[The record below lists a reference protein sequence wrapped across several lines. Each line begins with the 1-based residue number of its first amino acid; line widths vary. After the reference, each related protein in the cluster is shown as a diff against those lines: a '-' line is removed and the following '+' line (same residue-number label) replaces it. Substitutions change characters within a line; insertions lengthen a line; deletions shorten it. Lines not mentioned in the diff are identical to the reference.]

1 MAIQLGDITN
11 NVSGMSTSSSTKGT
25 DFINENLVFDN
36 SWFDI
41 RFIPPES
48 NMDAI
53 DIYNRFYTTASRKFT
68 STRLGGNFGIN
79 VKPQFTRW
87 ADIRHGNRGFRGRLT
102 INNLNVDAGLGRV
115 YSERYDDAQQLLML
129 QFGKEKFNSL
139 SNFILSAIDYRDSYI
154 ANTGRYPTGY
164 TVGSVVG
171 AGIML
176 AAFPWITLTIWGLK
190 FASGLV
196 MNVDNFNYY
205 YMEPTMHLY
214 WSAVSQIVT
223 ILGTELGILIPELM
237 PEKTEALKIGIP
249 VKLNTADLD
258 AYKALMPGLFT
269 ENNYIDIFKIAT
281 TTQTLA
287 NRLLLE
293 EYELYQKGENSP
305 YDFLGYV
312 YKDGVIKEHAASGS
326 GLINTINYNLSFSKW
341 LEKLT
346 KGKGL
351 FASEDKKETQTP
363 PDNTGN
369 ASGNTTGYTRDANG
383 LYDANKEDQTY
394 MEKLAETIDAGIKE
408 GGGYA
413 IFNVDFVGTSSESF
427 SNSTSEV
434 NLGSSLNSVATAA
447 RNMKFNFA
455 GGNIIGETTQDV
467 VGAAKNVA
475 AGTLDSVTH
484 GVSNVIQT
492 LTGNAY
498 TDIPKKWDISDM
510 SFPTLTYNMS
520 LRALY
525 NTPFSRLKDEL
536 IPLAMILAGVLPLS
550 AGPSSHTSP
559 FLCEAFTK
567 GIQHIKMGMIT
578 SVTVTRG
585 VNNLA
590 YDKNKN
596 LRGIDV
602 SFNITDFSTIMT
614 APINTSIFDTF
625 NIALED
631 SKPLNRY
638 LAVLASRDLL
648 TSKYMVPRMKLKASR
663 LLMNIDKAFSP
674 HAIGMRIGHGL
685 NNLLGGMVADH
696 AMSLSQSN
704 KL

>member
-1 MAIQLGDITN
+1 MAITLSDITN
-11 NVSGMSTSSSTKGT
+11 NVSNITKSESSKKFAT
-25 DFINENLVFDN
+25 DNIVFDN
-36 SWFDI
+36 NWFDI
-41 RFIPPES
+41 RFIPPDM
-48 NMDAI
+48 NMNPI
-53 DIYNRFYTTASRKFT
+53 DVFNRFYTTASRKFT
-68 STRLGGNFGIN
+68 STRIGGNFGIN

-115 YSERYDDAQQLLML
+115 YSERYDDAQQMIML

-154 ANTGRYPTGY
+154 ANNGRYPTGY
-164 TVGSVVG
+164 AVGSTVG

-176 AAFPWITLTIWGLK
+176 VAFPWMTLAIWGLK
-190 FASGLV
+190 FASGLIA
-196 MNVDNFNYY
+196 NVDSFNYY
-205 YMEPTMHLY
+205 YMEPAMHLY

-237 PEKTEALKIGIP
+237 PEKTDANRIGVP
-249 VKLNTADLD
+249 VRLNTSDLEE
-258 AYKALMPGLFT
+258 YKKLMPGLFT

-293 EYELYQKGENSP
+293 EYELYQKGEESP

-312 YKDGVIKEHAASGS
+312 YKDGVIKEKASPGS
-326 GLINTINYNLSFSKW
+326 GLINTLNYNLSFEKW
-341 LEKLT
+341 LNKLT
-346 KGKGL
+346 KG
-351 FASEDKKETQTP
+351 D
-363 PDNTGN
+363 
-369 ASGNTTGYTRDANG
+369 G
-383 LYDANKEDQTY
+383 LYAAPEKTETKTADADIKTFGRGSDGRYPVLDKDESYANK
-394 MEKLAETIDAGIKE
+394 LAATIDAGIKE

-413 IFNVDFVGTSSESF
+413 IFNVEFSGSTTESF
-427 SNSTSEV
+427 SNNVSDI
-434 NLGSSLNSVATAA
+434 NLGSTLHTVASAA

-455 GGNIIGETTQDV
+455 GGNLFGETQQEA
-467 VGAAKNVA
+467 VGAVKNVV
-475 AGTLDSVTH
+475 AGAVDSMTY

-498 TDIPKKWDISDM
+498 VDIPKKWDTSDM
-510 SFPTLTYNMS
+510 SFPSITYNMS

-536 IPLAMILAGVLPLS
+536 IPLAMILAGTLPLS
-550 AGPSSHTSP
+550 AGQSAHTSP
-559 FLCEAFTK
+559 FLCEAFCK

-578 SVTVTRG
+578 SLSVTRG

-596 LRGIDV
+596 MRGIDV
-602 SFNITDFSTIMT
+602 SFTITDFSTIMT
-614 APINTSIFDTF
+614 APVNTSIFDTF
-625 NIALED
+625 NISLED
-631 SKPLNRY
+631 NKPINRY

-663 LLMNIDKAFSP
+663 MLMNIDKAFSP

-685 NNLLGGMVADH
+685 NNLLGGLVADH
-696 AMSLSQSN
+696 AMSISQLN
-704 KL
+704 TQK

>member
-1 MAIQLGDITN
+1 MAITLSDITN
-11 NVSGMSTSSSTKGT
+11 HVSNISSNATSTK
-25 DFINENLVFDN
+25 FANENIVFDN
-36 SWFDI
+36 NWFDI
-41 RFIPPES
+41 RFIPPDI
-48 NMDAI
+48 NMDSI
-53 DIYNRFYTTASRKFT
+53 DVYNRFYTTASRKFT
-68 STRLGGNFGIN
+68 STRMGGNFGIN

-102 INNLNVDAGLGRV
+102 TNNLNVDAGLGRV
-115 YSERYDDAQQLLML
+115 YSERYDDAQQMIML

-139 SNFILSAIDYRDSYI
+139 SNFMLSAIDYRDSYI

-164 TVGSVVG
+164 AVGSTVG

-176 AAFPWITLTIWGLK
+176 VAFPWITLTIWGLK

-196 MNVDNFNYY
+196 MNMDSFNYY

-214 WSAVSQIVT
+214 WAAVSQIVT

-237 PEKTEALKIGIP
+237 PEQTDANRIGVPIR
-249 VKLNTADLD
+249 LNTEDLE
-258 AYKALMPGLFT
+258 AYKKLMPGLFT

-293 EYELYQKGENSP
+293 EYELYQKGEESP

-312 YKDGVIKEHAASGS
+312 YKDGVIKEKAAAGS
-326 GLINTINYNLSFSKW
+326 GLINTLNYNLSFSNW
-341 LEKLT
+341 LTKLT
-346 KGKGL
+346 KGNGL
-351 FASEDKKETQTP
+351 FASEEKKDGAVST
-363 PDNTGN
+363 DNKSADGN
-369 ASGNTTGYTRDANG
+369 ISSYGRGSDGKYPSLDS
-383 LYDANKEDQTY
+383 DSTY
-394 MEKLAETIDAGIKE
+394 IDKLAASIDAGIKE

-413 IFNVDFVGTSSESF
+413 IFNVEFSGSTTESF
-427 SNSTSEV
+427 SNNVSDI
-434 NLGSSLNSVATAA
+434 NLGSSINSVATAA

-455 GGNIIGETTQDV
+455 GGNLFGEAQQDAIGAV
-467 VGAAKNVA
+467 KNVA
-475 AGTLDSVTH
+475 AGTADSMTY
-484 GVSNVIQT
+484 GAAAVIQT

-498 TDIPKKWDISDM
+498 VDIPKKWDTSDM
-510 SFPTLTYNMS
+510 SLPSITYNMS
-520 LRALY
+520 LRSVY

-536 IPLAMILAGVLPLS
+536 IPLAMILAGTLPLS
-550 AGPSSHTSP
+550 AGQSAHTSP
-559 FLCEAFTK
+559 FLCELFCK
-567 GIQHIKMGMIT
+567 GVQHIKMGMIT
-578 SVTVTRG
+578 SLSITRG

-596 LRGIDV
+596 MRGIDV
-602 SFNITDFSTIMT
+602 SFTVTDFSTIMT
-614 APINTSIFDTF
+614 APVNTSIFDTF

-631 SKPLNRY
+631 NKPINRY

-663 LLMNIDKAFSP
+663 LLMNIDQAFSP

-696 AMSLSQSN
+696 AMALQQSN

>member
-1 MAIQLGDITN
+1 MGISLGDITK
-11 NVSGMSTSSSTKGT
+11 NVSDISSNSTSNKFVT
-25 DFINENLVFDN
+25 DNLVFDN
-36 SWFDI
+36 NWFDI
-41 RFIPPES
+41 RFLPPDS
-48 NMDAI
+48 NMDPI
-53 DIYNRFYTTASRKFT
+53 DVFNRFYTTASRKFT
-68 STRLGGNFGIN
+68 STRMGGNFGIN

-115 YSERYDDAQQLLML
+115 YSERYDDAQQMLMI
-129 QFGKEKFNSL
+129 QFGKEKFNNL
-139 SNFILSAIDYRDSYI
+139 SNFMLSAIDYRDSYI

-164 TVGSVVG
+164 AVGSVVG

-176 AAFPWITLTIWGLK
+176 VAFPWMTLAIWGLK
-190 FASGLV
+190 FASG
-196 MNVDNFNYY
+196 MIANVDSFNYY

-237 PEKTEALKIGIP
+237 PEKTDANKIGVP
-249 VKLNTADLD
+249 VKLNTADLEE
-258 AYKALMPGLFT
+258 YKKLMPGLFT
-269 ENNYIDIFKIAT
+269 ENNYIDVFKIAT

-293 EYELYQKGENSP
+293 EYELYQKGEESP

-312 YKDGVIKEHAASGS
+312 YKDGVIKEHASPGS
-326 GLINTINYNLSFSKW
+326 GLINKINYNLSFENW
-341 LEKLT
+341 LNKLT
-346 KGKGL
+346 KGNGL
-351 FASEDKKETQTP
+351 FANEEKKEGTSPSTS
-363 PDNTGN
+363 T
-369 ASGNTTGYTRDANG
+369 NTTDGNKSLYTRGADGMYPNLDKDASY
-383 LYDANKEDQTY
+383 LS
-394 MEKLAETIDAGIKE
+394 KLASSIDAGVKE

-413 IFNVDFVGTSSESF
+413 IFNVDFTGSTTESF
-427 SNSTSEV
+427 SNNVSEI
-434 NLGSSLNSVATAA
+434 NLGSTLNTVATAA

-455 GGNIIGETTQDV
+455 GGNLIGETAQDALGTV
-467 VGAAKNVA
+467 KNVA
-475 AGTLDSVTH
+475 SGAVDSMTY

-498 TDIPKKWDISDM
+498 VDIPKKWDTSDM
-510 SFPTLTYNMS
+510 SFPSITYNMS

-536 IPLAMILAGVLPLS
+536 IPLAMILAGTLPLS
-550 AGPSSHTSP
+550 AGQSAHTSP
-559 FLCEAFTK
+559 FLCEAFSK
-567 GIQHIKMGMIT
+567 GVQHIKMGMIT
-578 SVTVTRG
+578 SLSVTRG

-590 YDKNKN
+590 LDKNKN

-602 SFNITDFSTIMT
+602 SFTVTDFSTIMT

-631 SKPLNRY
+631 SKPINRY

-648 TSKYMVPRMKLKASR
+648 TSKYMIPRMKLKASR

-674 HAIGMRIGHGL
+674 HSIGMRIGHGL
-685 NNLLGGMVADH
+685 NNLLGGLVADH
-696 AMSLSQSN
+696 AMALTQSN

>member
-1 MAIQLGDITN
+1 MAITLSDITN
-11 NVSGMSTSSSTKGT
+11 NVSNITKSESSKKFAT
-25 DFINENLVFDN
+25 DNIVFDN
-36 SWFDI
+36 NWFDI
-41 RFIPPES
+41 RFIPPDM
-48 NMDAI
+48 NMNPI
-53 DIYNRFYTTASRKFT
+53 DVFNRFYTTASRKFT
-68 STRLGGNFGIN
+68 STRIGGNFGIN

-115 YSERYDDAQQLLML
+115 YSERYDDAQQMIML

-139 SNFILSAIDYRDSYI
+139 SNFMLSAIDYRDSYI
-154 ANTGRYPTGY
+154 ANNGRYPTGY
-164 TVGSVVG
+164 AVGSTVG

-176 AAFPWITLTIWGLK
+176 VAFPWMTLAIWGLK
-190 FASGLV
+190 FASGLIA
-196 MNVDNFNYY
+196 NVDSFNYY
-205 YMEPTMHLY
+205 YMEPAMHLY

-237 PEKTEALKIGIP
+237 PEKTDANRIGVP
-249 VKLNTADLD
+249 VRLNTSDLEE
-258 AYKALMPGLFT
+258 YKKLMPGLFT

-293 EYELYQKGENSP
+293 EYELYQKGEESP

-312 YKDGVIKEHAASGS
+312 YKDGVIKEKASPGS
-326 GLINTINYNLSFSKW
+326 GLINTLNYNLSFEKW
-341 LEKLT
+341 LNKLT
-346 KGKGL
+346 KG
-351 FASEDKKETQTP
+351 D
-363 PDNTGN
+363 
-369 ASGNTTGYTRDANG
+369 G
-383 LYDANKEDQTY
+383 LYAAPEKTETKTADADIKTFGRGSDGRYPVLDKDESYANK
-394 MEKLAETIDAGIKE
+394 LAATIDAGIKE

-413 IFNVDFVGTSSESF
+413 IFNVEFSGSTTESF
-427 SNSTSEV
+427 SNNVSDI
-434 NLGSSLNSVATAA
+434 NLGSTLHTVASAA

-455 GGNIIGETTQDV
+455 GGNLFGETQQEA
-467 VGAAKNVA
+467 VGAVKNVV
-475 AGTLDSVTH
+475 AGAVDSMTY

-498 TDIPKKWDISDM
+498 VDIPKKWDTSDM
-510 SFPTLTYNMS
+510 SFPSITYNMS

-536 IPLAMILAGVLPLS
+536 IPLAMILAGTLPLS
-550 AGPSSHTSP
+550 AGQSAHTSP
-559 FLCEAFTK
+559 FLCEAFCK
-567 GIQHIKMGMIT
+567 GVQHIKMGMIT
-578 SVTVTRG
+578 SLSVTRG

-596 LRGIDV
+596 MRGIDV
-602 SFNITDFSTIMT
+602 SFTITDFSTIMT
-614 APINTSIFDTF
+614 APVNTSIFDTF

-631 SKPLNRY
+631 NKPINRY

-663 LLMNIDKAFSP
+663 MLMNIDKAFSP

-685 NNLLGGMVADH
+685 NNLLGGLVADH
-696 AMSLSQSN
+696 AMSISQLN
-704 KL
+704 TQK

>member
-1 MAIQLGDITN
+1 MAISLSDITN
-11 NVSGMSTSSSTKGT
+11 HVSNISNSTTGT
-25 DFINENLVFDN
+25 NFIKENIVFDN
-36 SWFDI
+36 NWFDI
-41 RFIPPES
+41 RFIPPDLS
-48 NMDAI
+48 MDPI
-53 DIYNRFYTTASRKFT
+53 DVFNRFYTTASRKFT
-68 STRLGGNFGIN
+68 STRMGGNFGIN

-115 YSERYDDAQQLLML
+115 YSERYDDAQQMVML
-129 QFGKEKFNSL
+129 QFGKEKFNNL
-139 SNFILSAIDYRDSYI
+139 SNFMLSAIDYRDSYI

-164 TVGSVVG
+164 AVGSVVG

-176 AAFPWITLTIWGLK
+176 VAFPWITLTIWGLK
-190 FASGLV
+190 FASGMV
-196 MNVDNFNYY
+196 MNVDSFNYY

-237 PEKTEALKIGIP
+237 PESTDANRIGIP
-249 VKLNTADLD
+249 VKLNTADLEE
-258 AYKALMPGLFT
+258 YKKLMPGLFT

-293 EYELYQKGENSP
+293 EYELYQKGEESP

-312 YKDGVIKEHAASGS
+312 YKDGVIKEHAAAGS
-326 GLINTINYNLSFSKW
+326 GLINKINYNLSFANW
-341 LEKLT
+341 LNKLT
-346 KGKGL
+346 KGNGL
-351 FASEDKKETQTP
+351 FASEEKKAGTGTTPESTSADGNITNFGRGSDGMYPNLDK
-363 PDNTGN
+363 
-369 ASGNTTGYTRDANG
+369 DA
-383 LYDANKEDQTY
+383 TY
-394 MEKLAETIDAGIKE
+394 MSKLAETIDAGIKE

-413 IFNVDFVGTSSESF
+413 IFNVEFTGSTTESF
-427 SNSTSEV
+427 SNNVSEI
-434 NLGSSLNSVATAA
+434 NLGSTINSVASAA

-455 GGNIIGETTQDV
+455 GGNVIGETAQDAL
-467 VGAAKNVA
+467 GAVKNVA
-475 AGTLDSVTH
+475 AGAADSMTY

-498 TDIPKKWDISDM
+498 VDIPKKWDTSDM
-510 SFPTLTYNMS
+510 SFPSITYNMS

-536 IPLAMILAGVLPLS
+536 IPLAMILAGTLPLS
-550 AGPSSHTSP
+550 AGQSAHASP
-559 FLCEAFTK
+559 FLCEAFSK
-567 GIQHIKMGMIT
+567 GVQHVKMGMIT
-578 SVTVTRG
+578 SLSVTRG

-590 YDKNKN
+590 LDKNKN

-602 SFNITDFSTIMT
+602 SFTVTDFSTIMT

-696 AMSLSQSN
+696 AMALTQSN

>member
-1 MAIQLGDITN
+1 MAITLSDITN
-11 NVSGMSTSSSTKGT
+11 NVSNITKSESSKKFAT
-25 DFINENLVFDN
+25 DNIVFDN
-36 SWFDI
+36 NWFDI
-41 RFIPPES
+41 RFIPPDM
-48 NMDAI
+48 NMNPI
-53 DIYNRFYTTASRKFT
+53 DVFNRFYTTASRKFT
-68 STRLGGNFGIN
+68 STRIGGNFGIN

-115 YSERYDDAQQLLML
+115 YSERYDDAQQMIML

-139 SNFILSAIDYRDSYI
+139 SNFMLSAIDYRDSYI
-154 ANTGRYPTGY
+154 ANNGRYPTGY
-164 TVGSVVG
+164 AVGSTVG

-176 AAFPWITLTIWGLK
+176 VAFPWMTLAIWGLK
-190 FASGLV
+190 FASGLIA
-196 MNVDNFNYY
+196 NVDSFNYY
-205 YMEPTMHLY
+205 YMEPAMHLY

-237 PEKTEALKIGIP
+237 PEKTDANRIGVP
-249 VKLNTADLD
+249 VRLNTSDLEE
-258 AYKALMPGLFT
+258 YKKLMPGLFT

-293 EYELYQKGENSP
+293 EYELYQKGEESP

-312 YKDGVIKEHAASGS
+312 YKDGVIKEKASPGS
-326 GLINTINYNLSFSKW
+326 GLINTLNYNLSFEKW
-341 LEKLT
+341 LNKLT
-346 KGKGL
+346 KG
-351 FASEDKKETQTP
+351 D
-363 PDNTGN
+363 
-369 ASGNTTGYTRDANG
+369 G
-383 LYDANKEDQTY
+383 LYAAPEKTETKTADADIKTFGRGSDGRYPVLDKDESYANK
-394 MEKLAETIDAGIKE
+394 LAATIDAGIKE

-413 IFNVDFVGTSSESF
+413 IFNVEFSGSTTESF
-427 SNSTSEV
+427 SNNVSDI
-434 NLGSSLNSVATAA
+434 NLGSTLHTVASAA

-455 GGNIIGETTQDV
+455 GGNLFGETQQEA
-467 VGAAKNVA
+467 VGAVKNVV
-475 AGTLDSVTH
+475 AGAVDSMTY

-498 TDIPKKWDISDM
+498 VDIPKKWDTSDM
-510 SFPTLTYNMS
+510 SFPSITYNMS

-536 IPLAMILAGVLPLS
+536 IPLAMILAGTLPLS
-550 AGPSSHTSP
+550 AGQSAHTSP
-559 FLCEAFTK
+559 FLCEAFCK

-578 SVTVTRG
+578 SLSVTRG

-596 LRGIDV
+596 MRGIDV
-602 SFNITDFSTIMT
+602 SFTITDFSTIMT
-614 APINTSIFDTF
+614 APVNTSIFDTF
-625 NIALED
+625 NISLED
-631 SKPLNRY
+631 NKPINRY

-663 LLMNIDKAFSP
+663 MLMNLDKAFSP

-685 NNLLGGMVADH
+685 NSLLGGLVADH
-696 AMSLSQSN
+696 AMSISQLN
-704 KL
+704 TQK

>member
-1 MAIQLGDITN
+1 MAITLSDITN
-11 NVSGMSTSSSTKGT
+11 NVSNITKSESSKKFAT
-25 DFINENLVFDN
+25 DNIVFDN
-36 SWFDI
+36 NWFDI
-41 RFIPPES
+41 RFIPPDM
-48 NMDAI
+48 NMNPI
-53 DIYNRFYTTASRKFT
+53 DVFNRFYTTASRKFT
-68 STRLGGNFGIN
+68 STRIGGNFGIN

-115 YSERYDDAQQLLML
+115 YSERYDDAQQMIML

-139 SNFILSAIDYRDSYI
+139 SNFMLSAIDYRDSYI
-154 ANTGRYPTGY
+154 ANNGRYPTGY
-164 TVGSVVG
+164 AVGSTVG

-176 AAFPWITLTIWGLK
+176 VAFPWMTLAIWGLK
-190 FASGLV
+190 FASGLIA
-196 MNVDNFNYY
+196 NVDSFNYY
-205 YMEPTMHLY
+205 YMEPAMHLY

-237 PEKTEALKIGIP
+237 PEKTDANRIGVP
-249 VKLNTADLD
+249 VRLNTSDLEE
-258 AYKALMPGLFT
+258 YKKLMPGLFT

-293 EYELYQKGENSP
+293 EYELYQKGEESP

-312 YKDGVIKEHAASGS
+312 YKDGVIKEKASPGS
-326 GLINTINYNLSFSKW
+326 GLINTLNYNLSFEKW
-341 LEKLT
+341 LNKLT
-346 KGKGL
+346 KG
-351 FASEDKKETQTP
+351 D
-363 PDNTGN
+363 
-369 ASGNTTGYTRDANG
+369 G
-383 LYDANKEDQTY
+383 LYAAPEKTETKTADADIKTFGRGSDGRYPVLDKDESYANK
-394 MEKLAETIDAGIKE
+394 LAATIDAGIKE

-413 IFNVDFVGTSSESF
+413 IFNVEFSGSTTESF
-427 SNSTSEV
+427 SNNVSDI
-434 NLGSSLNSVATAA
+434 NLGSTLHTVASAA

-455 GGNIIGETTQDV
+455 GGNLFGETQQEA
-467 VGAAKNVA
+467 VGAVKNVV
-475 AGTLDSVTH
+475 AGAVDSMTY

-498 TDIPKKWDISDM
+498 VDIPKKWDTSDM
-510 SFPTLTYNMS
+510 SFPSITYNMS

-536 IPLAMILAGVLPLS
+536 IPLAMILAGTLPLS
-550 AGPSSHTSP
+550 AGQSAHTSP
-559 FLCEAFTK
+559 FLCEAFCK
-567 GIQHIKMGMIT
+567 GVQHIKMGMIT
-578 SVTVTRG
+578 SLSVTRG

-596 LRGIDV
+596 MRGIDV
-602 SFNITDFSTIMT
+602 SFTITDFSTIMT
-614 APINTSIFDTF
+614 APVNTSIFDTF

-631 SKPLNRY
+631 NKPINRY

-663 LLMNIDKAFSP
+663 MLMNIDKTFSP

-685 NNLLGGMVADH
+685 NNLLGGLVADH
-696 AMSLSQSN
+696 AMSISQLN
-704 KL
+704 TQK